1 MFKNQR
7 SSFTAS
13 LAADAASLFRA
24 WWYQDQIR
32 CSPREGKL
40 LRLVPGAIVCV
51 SGNTLEVEMRDVVET
66 AEGSVLRYRCRGD
79 DLRSELWVTVAP
91 VPIIVWRCDEVE
103 DRLAADE
110 IEVWSEG
117 RRWR

>member
-7 SSFTAS
+7 SSLTAS
-13 LAADAASLFRA
+13 LAADVASLFRA
-24 WWYQDQIR
+24 WWYRDQIR

-40 LRLVPGAIVCV
+40 LRLAPGAILCV
-51 SGNTLEVEMRDVVET
+51 SGITVEVETRDIIDT

-79 DLRSELWVTVAP
+79 GSRSELWVTVAP
-91 VPIIVWRCDEVE
+91 IQMVVWCRDEDE
-103 DRLAADE
+103 DRLAPDD

-117 RRWR
+117 RR